1 MRRTNGESV
10 ERKRTQTAVARCR
23 ARLKTYRWEREKS
36 TRDVKMMAELKKEKK
51 EGNSQP
57 SEKLG
62 VEYKTNR
69 LEERTKKLIKQIRE
83 TYLGQSS

>member
-1 MRRTNGESV
+1 M
-10 ERKRTQTAVARCR
+10 
-23 ARLKTYRWEREKS
+23 
-36 TRDVKMMAELKKEKK
+36 KMMAELKKEKK